1 MARIFIIHSKAHFD
15 KALELGR
22 RLESEGHS
30 VYIPLRDTRQD
41 VPIDRICAQNRDA
54 IAAADEVRIFWDG
67 TSHGVIFDTG
77 MAFALGK
84 RIITEYVNKKS
95 IKDLILSFMSMADY
109 C

>member
-1 MARIFIIHSKAHFD
+1 MARIFIIHSKAHFE

-30 VYIPLRDTRQD
+30 VYIPLRDTPQN
-41 VPIDRICAQNRDA
+41 VPIEQICSNNREA
-54 IAAADEVRIFWDG
+54 IAQADEVRIFWDG

-84 RIITEYVNKKS
+84 KIITEYVNEKS
-95 IKDLILSFMSMADY
+95 IKDLILGFGGKTD
-109 C
+109 